1 MPSSRWHRGHPR
13 GAPRPISPV
22 RPPRLVDLSV
32 QAADQ
37 YYTAIASRQITERDE
52 TRSADSVSMPL
63 TADWR
68 RARGSADAEDS
79 APSPTHDIDTT
90 AARASAQIALQ
101 AAITEHMGCGV
112 VLIRVDDAVIVYANS
127 AFARLLGYELGELE
141 GQPVSVVNAP
151 TDRAPAEIAQDMIT
165 AVRQHGLW
173 SGRIENLKKDG
184 SSCWCRASVTPLEH
198 PDHGPVWVAVHSD
211 VTDVKRNEDELH
223 RAREHFELAF
233 ERAPIGMA
241 LVALDGRLMRVNQ
254 ALCAIIGYTAR
265 ELVTKTFQELTH
277 PDDLDADLELARQL
291 LAGQIQEY
299 QIEKRYIDANGRHV
313 WINLSGT
320 LVRDGHGEPR
330 HFIAQVQDIA
340 DRKRLEDRLRDLAD
354 HDSLTGLRNR
364 RVFEEA
370 LLIQV
375 GRCQRYGEH
384 AALVM
389 IDLDDFKA
397 VNDTHGHRAG
407 DRLLK
412 AVAAAI
418 TERIRTTDIAARLG
432 GDEFAVLLPHF
443 DGRNAPAFADQL
455 QQAIAAARIQE
466 GGHELRARASV
477 GVELIN
483 EHTATDEVVLAEADR
498 AMYRAKQDSA
508 NRSEAMDV

>member
-1 MPSSRWHRGHPR
+1 M
-13 GAPRPISPV
+13 A
-22 RPPRLVDLSV
+22 
-32 QAADQ
+32 
-37 YYTAIASRQITERDE
+37 
-52 TRSADSVSMPL
+52 L
-63 TADWR
+63 TADWG
-68 RARGSADAEDS
+68 RASLGADAEDS
-79 APSPTHDIDTT
+79 APSPADDIDTT
-90 AARASAQIALQ
+90 DAGAGAQVALQ

-112 VLIRVDDAVIVYANS
+112 TLVRVDDAVIVYTNS
-127 AFARLLGYELGELE
+127 AFERMLGYDLGELE
-141 GQPVSVVNAP
+141 GQPISVVNAP
-151 TDRAPAEIAQDMIT
+151 TDRAPEEIARDIIS
-165 AVRQHGLW
+165 AVRRNGVW
-173 SGRIENLKKDG
+173 NGRIEKLKKDG

-211 VTDVKRNEDELH
+211 VTDVKRNEDALH
-223 RAREHFELAF
+223 AAREQFEQAF

-241 LVALDGRLMRVNQ
+241 LVGLDGRLMRVNN
-254 ALCAIIGYTAR
+254 ALCAIVGYSAR

-291 LAGQIQEY
+291 LAGEIQEY
-299 QIEKRYIDANGRHV
+299 QLEKRYIDANSREV

-320 LVRDGHGEPR
+320 LVSDAHGNPR
-330 HFIAQVQDIA
+330 HFIAQVQDINE
-340 DRKRLEDRLRDLAD
+340 RKRLEDRLRDLAD

-375 GRCQRYGEH
+375 GRCQRYGEQ

-418 TERIRTTDIAARLG
+418 TGRIRATDTAARLG
-432 GDEFAVLLPHF
+432 GDEFAVLLAHVN
-443 DGRNAPAFADQL
+443 DRNAPAFADQL
-455 QQAIAAARIQE
+455 QEAIAAACIQE
-466 GGHELRARASV
+466 GGHELRVRASV
-477 GVELIN
+477 GLELIN
-483 EHTATDEVVLAEADR
+483 EHTATDDLVLAEADR
-498 AMYRAKQDSA
+498 AMYRAKPDPAHRLQPPQPDSQRHFDLMDEPGHA
-508 NRSEAMDV
+508 QPGSATPRSSQALQGVSASGARSSEPIDI

>member
-1 MPSSRWHRGHPR
+1 M
-13 GAPRPISPV
+13 A
-22 RPPRLVDLSV
+22 
-32 QAADQ
+32 
-37 YYTAIASRQITERDE
+37 
-52 TRSADSVSMPL
+52 L
-63 TADWR
+63 TADWD
-68 RARGSADAEDS
+68 RAGANIDVEDS
-79 APSPTHDIDTT
+79 APSPRDEIDTT
-90 AARASAQIALQ
+90 DAGAGAQVALQ

-112 VLIRVDDAVIVYANS
+112 ALIRVDDAVIVYANS
-127 AFARLLGYELGELE
+127 AFARMLGYDLGELE
-141 GQPVSVVNAP
+141 GQPISVVNAP
-151 TDRAPAEIAQDMIT
+151 TDRAPAEIAQDIIR
-165 AVRQHGLW
+165 ALRRNGVW

-211 VTDVKRNEDELH
+211 VTEVKRNEDELH
-223 RAREHFELAF
+223 GAREQFEQAF

-241 LVALDGRLMRVNQ
+241 LVSLEGQLLRVNQ
-254 ALCAIIGYTAR
+254 ALCAITGYNAR

-291 LAGQIQEY
+291 LAGEIQEY
-299 QIEKRYIDANGRHV
+299 QVEKRYIDANGRQV
-313 WINLSGT
+313 WVNLSGT
-320 LVRDGHGEPR
+320 LVHDGHGKPR
-330 HFIAQVQDIA
+330 HFIAQVQDISE
-340 DRKRLEDRLRDLAD
+340 RKRLEDRLRDLAD

-375 GRCQRYGEH
+375 GRCQRYGEQ

-418 TERIRTTDIAARLG
+418 SQRIRATDTAARLG
-432 GDEFAVLLPHF
+432 GDEFAVLLAHV
-443 DGRNAPAFADQL
+443 DDRNAAAFAHQL
-455 QQAIAAARIQE
+455 QHAIAAAGIQE
-466 GGHELRARASV
+466 GGHELRVRASV
-477 GVELIN
+477 GLELIN
-483 EHTATDEVVLAEADR
+483 EHTATDELVLAEADR

-508 NRSEAMDV
+508 NRLQPQQSDSQRQSDLADERGDAQPGPATPRSSQAPQPLAASGARSSEAMDA

>member
-1 MPSSRWHRGHPR
+1 MASTPDWSR
-13 GAPRPISPV
+13 
-22 RPPRLVDLSV
+22 
-32 QAADQ
+32 
-37 YYTAIASRQITERDE
+37 AS
-52 TRSADSVSMPL
+52 
-63 TADWR
+63 
-68 RARGSADAEDS
+68 GGADAEDS
-79 APSPTHDIDTT
+79 APSPTDDIDD
-90 AARASAQIALQ
+90 ADARAGAQLALQ

-112 VLIRVDDAVIVYANS
+112 ALVRVDDAVIVYANS
-127 AFARLLGYELGELE
+127 AFARMLGYALGELE
-141 GQPVSVVNAP
+141 GQPISVVNAP
-151 TDRAPAEIAQDMIT
+151 TDRAPEEIAKDIIG
-165 AVRQHGLW
+165 AVHRNGVW

-211 VTDVKRNEDELH
+211 VTDVKRNEDALH
-223 RAREHFELAF
+223 RAREQFEQAF

-241 LVALDGRLMRVNQ
+241 LVNLDGQLMRVNE
-254 ALCAIIGYTAR
+254 ALCVITGYNAR

-299 QIEKRYIDANGRHV
+299 QIEKRYVDANGRHV

-340 DRKRLEDRLRDLAD
+340 ERKRLEDRLRDLAD

-375 GRCQRYGEH
+375 GRCQRYGEQ

-418 TERIRTTDIAARLG
+418 TGRIRATDTAARLG
-432 GDEFAVLLPHF
+432 GDEFAVLLTHF
-443 DGRNAPAFADQL
+443 DNRNASAFADQL
-455 QQAIAAARIQE
+455 QQAIAAACIHD
-466 GGHELRARASV
+466 GGHELRVRASV
-477 GVELIN
+477 GLELIN
-483 EHTATDEVVLAEADR
+483 EHTATDELVLAAADR

-508 NRSEAMDV
+508 DRLQPPQPDSQRQFVLVDERGYAQPGPPTPRSSQALQAVSALQPRLTEAMDT

>member
-1 MPSSRWHRGHPR
+1 MALTSDWGRATSS
-13 GAPRPISPV
+13 
-22 RPPRLVDLSV
+22 D
-32 QAADQ
+32 AA
-37 YYTAIASRQITERDE
+37 A
-52 TRSADSVSMPL
+52 L
-63 TADWR
+63 
-68 RARGSADAEDS
+68 
-79 APSPTHDIDTT
+79 APSPRDEID
-90 AARASAQIALQ
+90 AADARAGSQVALR
-101 AAITEHMGCGV
+101 AAITAHMGCGV
-112 VLIRVDDAVIVYANS
+112 ALIGVDDAVIVYVNG
-127 AFARLLGYELGELE
+127 AFARMLGYDLGELE

-151 TDRAPAEIAQDMIT
+151 TGRTPEEIARDIIG
-165 AVRQHGLW
+165 AVRRNGVW
-173 SGRIENLKKDG
+173 SGRIENIKKDG

-223 RAREHFELAF
+223 GAREHFEQAF

-241 LVALDGRLMRVNQ
+241 LVSLDGRFMRVNQ
-254 ALCAIIGYTAR
+254 ALCAITGYSAR

-299 QIEKRYIDANGRHV
+299 QIEKRYIDANGRQV

-320 LVRDGHGEPR
+320 LVRDGHGKPR
-330 HFIAQVQDIA
+330 HFIAQVQDITE
-340 DRKRLEDRLRDLAD
+340 RKRLEDRLRDLAD

-364 RVFEEA
+364 RVFEES

-375 GRCQRYGEH
+375 RRCQRYGEQ
-384 AALVM
+384 AALLM

-412 AVAAAI
+412 TVAAAI
-418 TERIRTTDIAARLG
+418 SQRIRATDTAARLG
-432 GDEFAVLLPHF
+432 GDEFAVLLAHV
-443 DGRNAPAFADQL
+443 DDRNARALAHQL
-455 QQAIAAARIQE
+455 QRAIGAACTHE
-466 GGHELRARASV
+466 GGHELRVHASV
-477 GVELIN
+477 GLELIN
-483 EHTATDEVVLAEADR
+483 EHTATDELVLVEADR

-508 NRSEAMDV
+508 NRLQLSQPDSQRQFDLVDEPGHAQPGSATPRSSQALQAGSGGPRSGEAMDV